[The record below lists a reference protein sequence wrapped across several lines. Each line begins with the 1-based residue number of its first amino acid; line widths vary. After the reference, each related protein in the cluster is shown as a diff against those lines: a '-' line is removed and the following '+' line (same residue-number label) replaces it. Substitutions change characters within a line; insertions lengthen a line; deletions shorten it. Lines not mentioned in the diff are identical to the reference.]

1 MKELSLNGRNW
12 TVNETVRH
20 FPGHFHVPAHDVP
33 GNLLVRMIRN
43 GKSGSAA
50 GRQRLHEGKEMFR
63 LTGTKIFIP

>member
-20 FPGHFHVPAHDVP
+20 FPGHFHVPADDVQ

-43 GKSGSAA
+43 GRPGNK
-50 GRQRLHEGKEMFR
+50 
-63 LTGTKIFIP
+63 